1 MATLRIE
8 KAKDRLL
15 LFSPQS
21 KKRVN
26 HVETQAKKRRI
37 DELNFQA
44 ANVREDLK
52 ESGIQCLPGLFG
64 RSRALPVG
72 SVDMSSVKLV
82 VRSKGQPCHE
92 ATSSKLPADQVPCTN
107 TYSDLL
113 YACQS
118 FYKING
124 PITDVNA
131 DVYHDR
137 APSATSTITTS
148 ESVTSTSDGDS
159 DLELI
164 IPARLKER
172 TSKEKASVVK
182 KEQNELNL
190 EPLSSPCL
198 SLEDALHNKESATL
212 IVGARFP
219 HAIIHVNAAFSKL
232 TGISSEELIG
242 RKATNFLKNN
252 DSIESTISLL
262 SKPEPKNGVIED
274 LPALFKPV
282 MHQVLPV
289 SSNDNGV
296 LTHMS
301 LSFDRIDSSGTSIS
315 VVG

>member
-1 MATLRIE
+1 MVSPLSSRILNLE
-8 KAKDRLL
+8 AKAKISRDIIHAPLPPTADRAWARGNLKTKRVSGYSADRESQRP
-15 LFSPQS
+15 SPPIQS
-21 KKRVN
+21 AKQKRVN

-159 DLELI
+159 DSELI

-198 SLEDALHNKESATL
+198 SLEDALHNKESAT
-212 IVGARFP
+212 
-219 HAIIHVNAAFSKL
+219 
-232 TGISSEELIG
+232 
-242 RKATNFLKNN
+242 
-252 DSIESTISLL
+252 
-262 SKPEPKNGVIED
+262 
-274 LPALFKPV
+274 
-282 MHQVLPV
+282 
-289 SSNDNGV
+289 
-296 LTHMS
+296 
-301 LSFDRIDSSGTSIS
+301 
-315 VVG
+315 